1 MQSALLGQC
10 SRRSVQSFYELIYT
24 TKLSSVSSCVSETF
38 VLLLLT
44 QVTLNQLCDYYDF
57 IIDKI
62 VIDNIIA
69 DRWLLSD
76 WFWCCSFTLFFFV
89 LAFPTERWELQ
100 LVARKFERRGLISYK
115 EFVAALKA
123 VSFFFS
129 IISLYFKCVF
139 LYQVC

>member
-1 MQSALLGQC
+1 M
-10 SRRSVQSFYELIYT
+10 
-24 TKLSSVSSCVSETF
+24 SETF
-38 VLLLLT
+38 VLLLLI
-44 QVTLNQLCDYYDF
+44 QVTLNQLCNYYDF
-57 IIDKI
+57 IIDEI

-76 WFWCCSFTLFFFV
+76 CFDVPHSPCFFFV

>member
-1 MQSALLGQC
+1 M
-10 SRRSVQSFYELIYT
+10 I
-24 TKLSSVSSCVSETF
+24 
-38 VLLLLT
+38 LLLT
-44 QVTLNQLCDYYDF
+44 
-57 IIDKI
+57 
-62 VIDNIIA
+62 
-69 DRWLLSD
+69 RLLSIVLSLTVGCFQID
-76 WFWCCSFTLFFFV
+76 FDVGHSPCFFFV